1 MLKHV
6 EESQFLDNITIS
18 FFLNLTERVNAYS
31 KDVLQGGL
39 EKFLLHESDFCV
51 RVPLRVSLTGP
62 NSLKDLS
69 PLIFKV
75 RIPGKLK
82 DKLIERG
89 LSKT

>member
-18 FFLNLTERVNAYS
+18 FFLKRVNAYS

-69 PLIFKV
+69 ALIFKV